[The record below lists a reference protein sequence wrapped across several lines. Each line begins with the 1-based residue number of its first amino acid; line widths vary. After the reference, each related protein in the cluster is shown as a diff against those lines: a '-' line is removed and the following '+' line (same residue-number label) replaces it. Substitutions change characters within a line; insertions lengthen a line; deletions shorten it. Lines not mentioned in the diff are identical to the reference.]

1 MHWFV
6 SSGASFGFSLRRME
20 LEIDPQ
26 PTDEERRALLAA
38 AAEVLAASAEPTAPR
53 SAWRDAGIR
62 ENCGDL
68 PDDEA

>member
-1 MHWFV
+1 
-6 SSGASFGFSLRRME
+6 ME